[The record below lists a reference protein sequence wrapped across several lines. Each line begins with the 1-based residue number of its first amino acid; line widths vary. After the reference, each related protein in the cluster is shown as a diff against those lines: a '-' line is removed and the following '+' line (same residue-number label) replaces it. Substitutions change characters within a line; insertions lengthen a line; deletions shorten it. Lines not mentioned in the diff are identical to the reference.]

1 MAIKHYLLDEVPEED
16 FSLIAINCSCEGYLL
31 AYMLNTHCQSKFTLQ
46 KKNNTKNLFESYEWF
61 EPIKGIEVRL
71 FFNRCIILQDDPQ
84 KGTSLFDLPETKE
97 LYLVQDLKDV
107 DYIIKIDS
115 GIDDLV
121 MIDSIESIDQ
131 VSYRYLIDQSQL
143 KIDSR
148 LNLY

>member
-1 MAIKHYLLDEVPEED
+1 MAIKHFVLDEVPEED

-31 AYMLNTHCQSKFTLQ
+31 AYMLNTHCQSKFTHL
-46 KKNNTKNLFESYEWF
+46 KKNNTKNLFESYEWM

-97 LYLVQDLKDV
+97 LYLVNDLKDV
-107 DYIIKIDS
+107 DYIITINS
-115 GIDDLV
+115 GVEVETLFKK
-121 MIDSIESIDQ
+121 MESINQ
-131 VSYRYLIDQSQL
+131 ISHRFLPDQSQL
-143 KIDSR
+143 NLDFS

>member
-46 KKNNTKNLFESYEWF
+46 KKNNTKNLFESYEWL

-97 LYLVQDLKDV
+97 LYLVNDLKDV
-107 DYIIKIDS
+107 DYIIIINS
-115 GIDDLV
+115 GVEVLTLLKK
-121 MIDSIESIDQ
+121 MESINQ
-131 VSYRYLIDQSQL
+131 ISHRFLPDQSQL
-143 KIDSR
+143 NLDFS

>member
-46 KKNNTKNLFESYEWF
+46 KKNNTKNLFESYEWL

-97 LYLVQDLKDV
+97 LYLVNDLKDV
-107 DYIIKIDS
+107 DYIIIINS
-115 GIDDLV
+115 GVEVLTLFKK
-121 MIDSIESIDQ
+121 MESINQ
-131 VSYRYLIDQSQL
+131 ISHRFLPDQSQL
-143 KIDSR
+143 NLDFS

>member
-46 KKNNTKNLFESYEWF
+46 KKNNTKNLFESYEWL
-61 EPIKGIEVRL
+61 EPIKGIEVSL

-97 LYLVQDLKDV
+97 LYLVNDLKDV
-107 DYIIKIDS
+107 DYIIIINS
-115 GIDDLV
+115 GVEVLTLFKK
-121 MIDSIESIDQ
+121 MESINQ
-131 VSYRYLIDQSQL
+131 ISHRFLPDQSQL
-143 KIDSR
+143 NLDFS